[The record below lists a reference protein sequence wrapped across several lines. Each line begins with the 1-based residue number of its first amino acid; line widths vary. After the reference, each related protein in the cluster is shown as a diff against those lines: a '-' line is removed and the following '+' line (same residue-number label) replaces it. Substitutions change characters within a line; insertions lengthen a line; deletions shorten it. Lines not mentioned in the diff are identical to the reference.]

1 MMVCDF
7 YSPPCGGGAG
17 GEAVERPLGA
27 FWRLKHIL
35 SGAKRYIKQG
45 MKGHHP

>member
-1 MMVCDF
+1 MVCDF

-17 GEAVERPLGA
+17 GEALRAFEGA
-27 FWRLKHIL
+27 KHIL

>member
-7 YSPPCGGGAG
+7 YPLPV
-17 GEAVERPLGA
+17 GEGLGERLLGA

-35 SGAKRYIKQG
+35 SGVKRYIKQG